1 MPSLA
6 DRIVIGFTRIGPAMD
21 ADTALAADA
30 EGGNAVPAAGVRG
43 SRVTNW
49 RAGLS
54 FGLCVTT
61 CAKA

>member
-6 DRIVIGFTRIGPAMD
+6 DHIVIGITRIGPAMD
-21 ADTALAADA
+21 ADTAPVADA
-30 EGGNAVPAAGVRG
+30 EGGNAAPAAGVRG

-54 FGLCVTT
+54 FGLCVPTY
-61 CAKA
+61 AKA